1 MPAPDSHI
9 AATQPHLLQP
19 AQSLLID
26 IAFRIPPASDQSRWK
41 QSGSV
46 SLMPLLVP
54 YDEMPSHSGLAPH
67 GAESNAPFKGL
78 EVAHMRKRFGELTAV
93 DDLSFCVR
101 RGEILGLIGPNGAGK
116 STCMMIIMGLLKADA
131 GTIKLDGQV
140 YDPRSPAMRSC
151 LGIVPQELAIY
162 PELTAAQNLRFFGGL
177 YGLSG
182 RQLDQRVEYVLDLTG
197 LAHNADHTPMTF
209 SGGMSRRLNF
219 GIALLHEP
227 EFVILDEPT
236 VGIDPQSRSNL
247 LDCVRQLSSRGVG
260 VLYASH
266 YMEEVE
272 AICHRVAIIDHG
284 RLLKE
289 GTLDEL
295 LDRTR
300 TELCIRSGPVP
311 SELSSRLRG
320 EAIVHVESDGSTKI
334 VIQQQVEARKELRSA
349 QLRRI
354 LELLDAAA
362 VPLLG
367 IETNATCLETL
378 FLQLTGR
385 MLRD

>member
-1 MPAPDSHI
+1 M
-9 AATQPHLLQP
+9 
-19 AQSLLID
+19 LID
-26 IAFRIPPASDQSRWK
+26 IPLRIPPASAKTRWIH
-41 QSGSV
+41 SGSV
-46 SLMPLLVP
+46 TLMPLLAP
-54 YDEMPSHSGLAPH
+54 YDETSSHSLLVPQEGEL
-67 GAESNAPFKGL
+67 NAPFRGL
-78 EVAHMRKRFGELTAV
+78 EVAHMRKRFGDLTAV
-93 DDLSFCVR
+93 DDLSFCVK

-140 YDPRSPAMRSC
+140 YDPRNPTMRSC

-177 YGLSG
+177 YGLYG

-197 LAHNADHTPMTF
+197 LTQNADHTPMTF

-247 LDCVRQLSSRGVG
+247 LDCVRQLSARGVG

-272 AICHRVAIIDHG
+272 AICHRVAIIDYG
-284 RLLKE
+284 KLLKE

-300 TELCIRSGPVP
+300 AELCIRSGPLP
-311 SELSSRLRG
+311 SELSSHLG
-320 EAIVHVESDGSTKI
+320 NDATVHVESDGSTKI
-334 VIQQQVEARKELRSA
+334 VILEQLDARKEVRSA

-354 LELLDAAA
+354 LDVLEAAA

-367 IETNATCLETL
+367 IETNVTCLETL

-385 MLRD
+385 KLRD

>member
-1 MPAPDSHI
+1 MPSLAPDNTTPSRI
-9 AATQPHLLQP
+9 
-19 AQSLLID
+19 SLLPQAD
-26 IAFRIPPASDQSRWK
+26 DSTAQFR
-41 QSGSV
+41 
-46 SLMPLLVP
+46 
-54 YDEMPSHSGLAPH
+54 
-67 GAESNAPFKGL
+67 GL
-78 EVAHMRKRFGELTAV
+78 EVAHMRKRFGELTAI
-93 DDLSFCVR
+93 DDLSFCVK

-131 GTIKLDGQV
+131 GMIKLDGQN
-140 YDPRSPAMRSC
+140 YDPRDPAMRSC

-182 RQLDQRVEYVLDLTG
+182 RQLDRRVEYVLDLTG
-197 LAHNADHTPMTF
+197 LTNNADHTPTTF

-236 VGIDPQSRSNL
+236 VGIDPQSRTSL
-247 LDCVRQLSSRGVG
+247 LDCVRQLSTRGVG

-289 GTLDEL
+289 GTLNEL

-300 TELCIRSGPVP
+300 TELCIRSGPLPV
-311 SELSSRLRG
+311 ELSSRLNG
-320 EAIVHVESDGSTKI
+320 DAVVQVESDGTTKI
-334 VIQQQVEARKELRSA
+334 VIEQQMEAGKDARSV

-354 LELLDAAA
+354 LDQLDAAA

-367 IETNATCLETL
+367 IEMNETCLETL

-385 MLRD
+385 KLRD

>member
-1 MPAPDSHI
+1 
-9 AATQPHLLQP
+9 
-19 AQSLLID
+19 
-26 IAFRIPPASDQSRWK
+26 
-41 QSGSV
+41 
-46 SLMPLLVP
+46 MPLLALS
-54 YDEMPSHSGLAPH
+54 DESSSQNLLPPKKTESHV
-67 GAESNAPFKGL
+67 GASKLTEPFRGL
-78 EVAHMRKRFGELTAV
+78 EVVHLRKHFGEVSAV
-93 DDLSFCVR
+93 DDLSFCVS

-131 GTIKLDGQV
+131 GTIKLDGQL
-140 YDPRSPAMRSC
+140 YDPRNPAMRSC

-177 YGLSG
+177 YGLYG
-182 RQLDQRVEYVLDLTG
+182 RQLDKRVEYVLDLTG
-197 LAHNADHTPMTF
+197 LTHNADHTPTTF

-227 EFVILDEPT
+227 DFVILDEPT

-247 LDCVRQLSSRGVG
+247 LDCVRQLSTHGVG

-272 AICHRVAIIDHG
+272 AICHRVAIIDYG

-300 TELCIRSGPVP
+300 TELCVRSGPLP
-311 SELSSRLRG
+311 SELAARF
-320 EAIVHVESDGSTKI
+320 ADHATVQTNSDGSTRI
-334 VIQQQVEARKELRSA
+334 LIQEQSDSGKQVRSV
-349 QLRRI
+349 QLRRVLDL
-354 LELLDAAA
+354 LEVAGI
-362 VPLLG
+362 PLLG
-367 IETNATCLETL
+367 IETNATSLETL

-385 MLRD
+385 KLRD